1 MSRSSSE
8 DVRLKS
14 AHLRPTVA
22 RRDGSMTQPPA
33 DVNRYLY
40 EKIYA
45 ELKEEILSG
54 KYKKGDWF
62 PPERV
67 LKSRFNTTHL
77 TVRNALAKLVLEGYI
92 ERYSGKG
99 TVVLYSQ
106 SRPPRAHKPLR
117 FARAQLIIGAIDPA
131 NARLLESLEEQLR
144 RLSIPFGF
152 ACHHG
157 SALLEQG
164 LFKLAEEAGDTLV
177 ILEPVAS
184 ESSLLHSG
192 DPLRNTIVVRGQDER
207 FAGPQVVSD
216 DLRGAQAAVKYLVDL
231 GHREIGLLSEG
242 LPIPA
247 ARLEQGY
254 EEELARAGIPLDG
267 TLVTRSAGGI
277 EAGTAAC
284 ARVRA
289 AHADCRAFLCASDEI
304 AAGAI
309 TCLRELGLRPGEDCA
324 VIGYGNTPLAQAI
337 GLTSVDPGWSRLGE
351 QVMATVTEA
360 MARGSFPEGVFAVVP
375 ELKLRTSCARAGR

>member
-1 MSRSSSE
+1 M
-8 DVRLKS
+8 
-14 AHLRPTVA
+14 
-22 RRDGSMTQPPA
+22 GQPPV

-77 TVRNALAKLVLEGYI
+77 TVRNALAKLVLEGFI

-99 TVVLYSQ
+99 TVVLYAQ
-106 SRPPRAHKPLR
+106 SRPPRARTPLR
-117 FARAQLIIGAIDPA
+117 FRQAQLIIGGIDAA
-131 NARLLESLEEQLR
+131 NAQLLESLEEQLR
-144 RLSIPFGF
+144 RLSLPFRF

-157 SALLEQG
+157 SALMEQS
-164 LFKLAEEAGDTLV
+164 LYKLAEEAGDTLI
-177 ILEPVAS
+177 ILEPAAS
-184 ESSLLHSG
+184 EASLLHSG

-216 DLRGAQAAVKYLVDL
+216 DMRGAREAVKYLLDL
-231 GHREIGLLSEG
+231 GHREIALLSEG
-242 LPIPA
+242 LSRA
-247 ARLEQGY
+247 AAQLERGY
-254 EEELARAGIPLDG
+254 EEGLAGHGIPLEG
-267 TLVTRSAGGI
+267 TLVTRSAGGM
-277 EAGTAAC
+277 EAGKAAC
-284 ARVRA
+284 TRIRA
-289 AHADCRAFLCASDEI
+289 AHGTCRAFLCVSDEL
-304 AAGAI
+304 AAGAVAA
-309 TCLRELGLRPGEDCA
+309 LREHGLNPGVDCA

-337 GLTSVDPGWSRLGE
+337 GLTSVDPGWSRVGE

-360 MARGSFPEGVFAVVP
+360 MARGSFPEGIFAVAP
-375 ELKLRTSCARAGR
+375 ELKLRSSCARAPG

>member
-1 MSRSSSE
+1 M
-8 DVRLKS
+8 
-14 AHLRPTVA
+14 A
-22 RRDGSMTQPPA
+22 QPPA
-33 DVNRYLY
+33 EINRYLY

-106 SRPPRAHKPLR
+106 SRPPRSRPPLR
-117 FARAQLIIGAIDPA
+117 FAQAQLIIGSIDAA
-131 NARLLESLEEQLR
+131 NAQLLESLEEQLR
-144 RLSIPFGF
+144 RLSLPFRF

-157 SALLEQG
+157 SALVEQS
-164 LFKLAEEAGDTLV
+164 LFTLAGEAGNTLI

-184 ESSLLHSG
+184 ESSLLHAG
-192 DPLRNTIVVRGQDER
+192 DPLPNTIVVRGQDER

-216 DLRGAQAAVKYLVDL
+216 DLRGAREAVKYLVDL
-231 GHREIGLLSEG
+231 GHREIALLSEG
-242 LPIPA
+242 SSRAA

-254 EEELARAGIPLDG
+254 TEELAAQGIGLDG
-267 TLVTRSAGGI
+267 TLITRSAGGI

-289 AHADCRAFLCASDEI
+289 AHENCRAFLCASDET
-304 AAGAI
+304 AAGAL
-309 TCLRELGLRPGEDCA
+309 TCLRAQGLNPGQDCS

-337 GLTSVDPGWSRLGE
+337 GLTSVDPGWSRVGE

-360 MARGSFPEGVFAVVP
+360 MARGSFPEGVFTVAP
-375 ELKLRTSCARAGR
+375 ELKLRGSCARAIK

>member
-1 MSRSSSE
+1 MSS
-8 DVRLKS
+8 
-14 AHLRPTVA
+14 
-22 RRDGSMTQPPA
+22 RRDGSMAQPPA
-33 DVNRYLY
+33 EINRYLY

-45 ELKEEILSG
+45 ELKDEILSG
-54 KYKKGDWF
+54 TYKKGDWF

-106 SRPPRAHKPLR
+106 SRPPRAPKRLR
-117 FARAQLIIGAIDPA
+117 FAQAQLIIGSIDAA

-144 RLSIPFGF
+144 RLSLPFRF
-152 ACHHG
+152 SCHHDNTVM
-157 SALLEQG
+157 EQS
-164 LFKLAEEAGDTLV
+164 LFKAAEDAGDTLI

-184 ESSLLHSG
+184 EASLLHSG

-207 FAGPQVVSD
+207 FAGPQVISD
-216 DLRGAQAAVKYLVDL
+216 DLRGAREAVRYLLDL
-231 GHREIGLLSEG
+231 GYREISLLSAG
-242 LPIPA
+242 LSRSA

-254 EEELARAGIPLDG
+254 EEELAVHGIPLDG
-267 TLVTRSAGGI
+267 TLVTVSAGGM

-284 ARVRA
+284 ARIRA
-289 AHADCRAFLCASDEI
+289 AHGGCRAFLCASDEI

-309 TCLRELGLRPGEDCA
+309 ACLRGQGARPGKDCS
-324 VIGYGNTPLAQAI
+324 VIGHGNTPLAQAME
-337 GLTSVDPGWSRLGE
+337 LTSVDPGWSRVAE
-351 QVMATVTEA
+351 QVMAAVTEA
-360 MARGSFPEGVFAVVP
+360 MARGSLPQGVFAVAP
-375 ELKLRTSCARAGR
+375 ELKLRESCARAP